1 MKRIA
6 CWLALALMAFP
17 GSVAMANGKA
27 SPDEYLSF
35 WKDYFQGVWSSEI
48 VAGDEVDPTGT
59 KGTWTCRLGPTGACM
74 LFSSIRNGKHH
85 NSAVAAYDPKS
96 KAWKEVF
103 FMADGSHLIQYYS
116 AAKGELSGDP
126 VGKTIKGKA
135 EYIYSDG
142 RVEMADI
149 GVKIISRDKYEFFA
163 VNRKSNEEKLT
174 DFIIHSTRRQ
184 PVAMGGTREDFQAY
198 CKAMEGRWVGEVT
211 WVADW
216 EGLGERGEKVTAYS
230 ENVISED
237 GNALLM
243 KFFGGKGAGS
253 GITYFDAGSKQ
264 INTLWVSSGG
274 HVSQVT
280 VLRKGDKWLH
290 KGAGSNPEGTKTTG
304 TSTLTITDN
313 GNTHTWRGTGK
324 VGEEKT
330 DARHDVWRR
339 VSK

>member
-17 GSVAMANGKA
+17 GSVAMANEKA
-27 SPDEYLSF
+27 SPEEYLSF

-85 NSAVAAYDPKS
+85 NSAVAAYDPKT

-135 EYIYSDG
+135 EYIYPDG

-149 GVKIISRDKYEFFA
+149 GVKIVSRDKYEFFA

-184 PVAMGGTREDFQAY
+184 PVAMGSTREDFQAY

-216 EGLGERGEKVTAYS
+216 EGFGKKGDTVTAYG
-230 ENVISED
+230 ENTITED
-237 GNALLM
+237 GHALMM
-243 KFFGGKGAGS
+243 KFYGGNGSGS
-253 GITYFDAGSKQ
+253 GIATFDAGAKQ
-264 INTLWVSSGG
+264 IKYLWVSSSG
-274 HVSQVT
+274 HVTHGIVSKQ
-280 VLRKGDKWLH
+280 GDKWID
-290 KGAGSNPEGTKTTG
+290 KGRGSTFDGAITTF
-304 TSTLTITDN
+304 TTTVTITDD
-313 GNTHTWRGTGK
+313 GNTQTVTGSGTLGDEK
-324 VGEEKT
+324 V
-330 DARHDVWRR
+330 DDQRDVWRR